1 MSYIAFQALVR
12 RDLRLYFQDKRAVT
26 MSFVAP
32 IVIGSFFGYIFGS
45 ATTDRPPSKIDVAVV
60 NQDDSEVSRKV
71 IAALTADA
79 ALDVRTRNL
88 DKARESVRGG
98 KITVAVVI
106 PPGFAERAGKAFFR
120 GTDKPEIQ
128 LLYDP
133 SHSTEMQVVRGVL
146 MQHVMEVV
154 SSNAMG
160 GPGSQRLL
168 DDALRDLDKAPGM
181 TSADQTALRHMLQ
194 GVGEWTQRQSAAP
207 QSPGQASSG
216 FSMPYTLS
224 QEAVTAHVGVQYNS
238 MAHSFAGM
246 CVQFILF
253 MGIDAGMVVLYQ
265 RRSGLWKRLQAA
277 PLSRYAIIGSRATSA
292 AIVAMVIMLTVF
304 GFARVV
310 FGVKIEGSFAGFLG
324 VCVAFAIMTAT
335 FGLLVAVLGKTPE
348 ATRGIAI
355 LVTLILVMLGGSW
368 VPAFIFPQWLQK
380 ASFAV
385 PTRWAV
391 DGLDAMVWRG
401 SGFDAAL
408 GPIAALLAFAAV
420 FGAIAVWRFRWEVEG

>member
-1 MSYIAFQALVR
+1 MSYTAFQALVR
-12 RDLRLYFQDKRAVT
+12 RDLRLFFQDRRAVT

-32 IVIGSFFGYIFGS
+32 IVIASFFGYIFGG
-45 ATTDRPPSKIDVAVV
+45 AAQDRPASKIVVAIVD
-60 NQDDSEVSRKV
+60 QDDSEVSRKV
-71 IAALTADA
+71 IAALAADA
-79 ALDVRTRNL
+79 ALDVKGQAL
-88 DKARESVRGG
+88 EEAREAVRGG
-98 KITVAVVI
+98 KTTVAVVI
-106 PPGFAERAGKAFFR
+106 PPGFAERAGKSFFR
-120 GTDKPEIQ
+120 GGDKPEIQ

-133 SHSTEMQVVRGVL
+133 SHATEVQVVRGVM

-154 SSNAMG
+154 SREAMG
-160 GPGSQRLL
+160 GPSSQRLL
-168 DDALRDLDKAPGM
+168 DDALRDVDKSQGLNP
-181 TSADQTALRHMLQ
+181 ADRAALRHMLQ
-194 GVGEWTQRQSAAP
+194 GVGEWNQRQNANP
-207 QSPGQASSG
+207 QAQAGSG
-216 FSMPYTLS
+216 FSMPYTVN
-224 QEAVTAHVGVQYNS
+224 QEAVTARQGVRYNS

-253 MGIDAGMVVLYQ
+253 MGIDAGMVVLQQ
-265 RRSGLWKRLQAA
+265 RHSGLWKRLQAA
-277 PLSRYAIIGSRATSA
+277 PLSRYVIIGSRAASA

-310 FGVKIEGSFAGFLG
+310 FGVRIEGSFAGFLG

-380 ASFAV
+380 VSFAV

-408 GPIAALLAFAAV
+408 GPIGALLAFAAV
-420 FGAIAVWRFRWEVEG
+420 FGAFAVWRFRWESEG

>member
-1 MSYIAFQALVR
+1 MSYTAFEALVR
-12 RDLRLYFQDKRAVT
+12 RDLRLFFMDKRAVT
-26 MSFVAP
+26 MSFAAP
-32 IVIGSFFGYIFGS
+32 ILIGSFFGYIFGG
-45 ATTDRPPSKIDVAVV
+45 AGQDGPPSKIAVAVV

-71 IAALTADA
+71 VAALGADA
-79 ALDVRTRNL
+79 ALDVKSRSL
-88 DKARESVRGG
+88 DEARELVRGG
-98 KITVAVVI
+98 KTTVAAVI
-106 PPGFAERAGKAFFR
+106 PLGFAERAGKAFFR
-120 GTDKPEIQ
+120 GGDKPEIQ

-133 SHSTEMQVVRGVL
+133 SHSAELQVVNGVL

-154 SSNAMG
+154 SRESMSG
-160 GPGSQRLL
+160 TSSQRLME
-168 DDALRDLDKAPGM
+168 DALRDLDQSPNMKP
-181 TSADQTALRHMLQ
+181 ADQAALRRMLES
-194 GVGEWTQRQSAAP
+194 VGEWNQRQNANP
-207 QSPGQASSG
+207 QAQASSG
-216 FSMPYTLS
+216 FRMPYTVS
-224 QEAVTAHVGVQYNS
+224 QEAVTARQGVKYNS

-277 PLSRYAIIGSRATSA
+277 PLSRYVIIGSRATSA
-292 AIVAMVIMLTVF
+292 GIVAMIIMLTVF

-335 FGLLVAVLGKTPE
+335 FGLLIAVLGKTPE

-355 LVTLILVMLGGSW
+355 LVTLLLVMLGGSW
-368 VPAFIFPQWLQK
+368 VPSFIFPAWLQK
-380 ASFAV
+380 ATLVV

-401 SGFDAAL
+401 SGFDAAVW
-408 GPIAALLAFAAV
+408 PIGVLLAFAAA
-420 FGAIAVWRFRWEVEG
+420 FGAIAVWRFRWESEG

>member
-1 MSYIAFQALVR
+1 MSYTAFQALVR
-12 RDLRLYFQDKRAVT
+12 RDLRLFFQDKRAVT

-32 IVIGSFFGYIFGS
+32 IAIAAFFGYIFGGV
-45 ATTDRPPSKIDVAVV
+45 ADDRPASKIALAVV

-71 IAALTADA
+71 IAALAADA
-79 ALDVRTRNL
+79 ALDVKSRGL
-88 DKARESVRGG
+88 EEARELVRGG
-98 KITVAVVI
+98 KTTVAAVI
-106 PPGFAERAGKAFFR
+106 PPGFAERAGKSFFR
-120 GTDKPEIQ
+120 GGDKPEIQ

-133 SHSTEMQVVRGVL
+133 SHATEVQVVRGVL
-146 MQHVMEVV
+146 MQHVMEIV
-154 SSNAMG
+154 SRETMG
-160 GPGSQRLL
+160 GPGSERVL
-168 DDALRDLDKAPGM
+168 DDAPRDLDQSQGM
-181 TSADQTALRHMLQ
+181 KPADQAALRRMLQ
-194 GVGEWTQRQSAAP
+194 GVGEWNQRRNANP
-207 QSPGQASSG
+207 QAQANAG
-216 FSMPYTLS
+216 FSMPYTMIT
-224 QEAVTAHVGVQYNS
+224 EAVTARQGVKYNS

-277 PLSRYAIIGSRATSA
+277 PLSRYTIIGSRAASA
-292 AIVAMVIMLTVF
+292 AIVAMVIMLVVF

-310 FGVKIEGSFAGFLG
+310 FGVRIEGSFAGFLG
-324 VCVAFAIMTAT
+324 VCLAFAIMTAT

-408 GPIAALLAFAAV
+408 GPIVALLAFAAL
-420 FGAIAVWRFRWEVEG
+420 FGAIAVWRFRWESEG

>member
-12 RDLRLYFQDKRAVT
+12 RDLRLFFQDKRAVT

-32 IVIGSFFGYIFGS
+32 IVIASFFGYIFGS

-88 DKARESVRGG
+88 DRAREAVRDG

-106 PPGFAERAGKAFFR
+106 PPGFADRAGKAFFR
-120 GTDKPEIQ
+120 GADKPEIQ

-160 GPGSQRLL
+160 GPGSERLL
-168 DDALRDLDKAPGM
+168 DDALRDLDKASGM
-181 TSADQTALRHMLQ
+181 TLADQTALRHMLQ
-194 GVGEWTQRQSAAP
+194 GVGEWTHRQSAVP
-207 QSPGQASSG
+207 QSQGQANSG

-277 PLSRYAIIGSRATSA
+277 PLSRYVIIGSRASSA

-310 FGVKIEGSFAGFLG
+310 FGVKIEGSFVGFLG

-380 ASFAV
+380 VTFAV

-408 GPIAALLAFAAV
+408 GPIGALLAFAAV